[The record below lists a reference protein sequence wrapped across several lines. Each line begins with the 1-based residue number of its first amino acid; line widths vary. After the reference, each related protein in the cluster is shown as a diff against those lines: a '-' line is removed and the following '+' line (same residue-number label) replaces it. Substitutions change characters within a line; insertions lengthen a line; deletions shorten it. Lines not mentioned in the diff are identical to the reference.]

1 MPICA
6 LIADDMQVLI
16 GTAVGQIMYLN
27 RALMK
32 FDSKIVIPTQ
42 FVLFNLSAIIGSA
55 VLYGDFRRATL
66 HQVVTFLYGCLA
78 TFAGVFMLTWAS
90 TRTREKQ
97 QDDEEH
103 GAAEPTHN
111 SRKPDVILR
120 RSVSVN
126 PALATAV
133 ASNIQVVRPAP
144 LLRAKTSSLTQASVN
159 LIGLSPAQ
167 RLLAWTPSEER
178 DEQL

>member
-1 MPICA
+1 
-6 LIADDMQVLI
+6 
-16 GTAVGQIMYLN
+16 
-27 RALMK
+27 MK

-90 TRTREKQ
+90 SRTEKREN
-97 QDDEEH
+97 DEEERDV
-103 GAAEPTHN
+103 GAARHEE
-111 SRKPDVILR
+111 RRAVEVVLR

-133 ASNIQVVRPAP
+133 ANNIARPAP
-144 LLRAKTSSLTQASVN
+144 ILRAKSSSLTQASAVN

-178 DEQL
+178 DELM